1 MEIILLEALNKI
13 GKAGEIVS
21 VKDGFANNYLIPQKK
36 AIIANKK
43 NRDELS
49 SKISQINEKNE
60 MKIKEASEIKTKLNN
75 KAIEIEMEANE
86 DGNLYGNITH
96 KQIIDKLVS
105 EFSIS
110 LQTENIIIG
119 NIKTLGK
126 HEINL
131 RLYNDITAS
140 LDLDVIKKL

>member
-60 MKIKEASEIKTKLNN
+60 MKIKEASGIKTKLDN

-105 EFSIS
+105 EFSIN

>member
-60 MKIKEASEIKTKLNN
+60 MKIKEASGIKTKLDN

-105 EFSIS
+105 EFSIN

-131 RLYNDITAS
+131 RLYNDITACI
-140 LDLDVIKKL
+140 DLDVIKKL

>member
-140 LDLDVIKKL
+140 IDLDVIKKL